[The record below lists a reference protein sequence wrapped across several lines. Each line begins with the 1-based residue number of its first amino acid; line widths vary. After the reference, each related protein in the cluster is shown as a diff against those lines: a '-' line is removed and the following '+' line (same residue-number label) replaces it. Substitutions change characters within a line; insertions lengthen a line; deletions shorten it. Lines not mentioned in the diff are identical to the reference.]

1 MHMIYWER
9 VNTDFAKSL
18 LTNLHKFS
26 EAVSKH
32 TDKEES
38 VDIIFP
44 GSYKRVSCN
53 RSKEGCKE
61 LFTLLNNQVTIY
73 KWFLVNNHIKLQ

>member
-1 MHMIYWER
+1 MIYWER
-9 VNTDFAKSL
+9 VNMNFVKSF
-18 LTNLHKFS
+18 LTNLQEFS
-26 EAVSKH
+26 KADSKH

-44 GSYKRVSCN
+44 GSCKRVSCN
-53 RSKEGCKE
+53 MSKKGCKE

-73 KWFLVNNHIKLQ
+73 KWLLVNNHSKLQ